1 MHLEE
6 SPAPLVS
13 HLLSSSSSLMLR
25 AALLASSSPFFHRPV
40 LTPPHPPPP
49 QPLLH
54 PRSWVQECNE
64 YLHSAA
70 VKVLTNGKVSAGT
83 VSLRV
88 CLRDLSDFTRDL
100 EYCRHRQRGGMC
112 GTLCVCVCSPVLGER
127 SEVGDLECVG
137 VGLVV
142 LVEDDSPRTLLPILH
157 YLLKTE
163 GCRVSAV
170 FFYWSPSA

>member
-6 SPAPLVS
+6 SRAPLVS

-112 GTLCVCVCSPVLGER
+112 GTLCACVCAHLYWVNGVR
-127 SEVGDLECVG
+127 SGIW
-137 VGLVV
+137 
-142 LVEDDSPRTLLPILH
+142 S
-157 YLLKTE
+157 
-163 GCRVSAV
+163 VSALGWL
-170 FFYWSPSA
+170 YLWKTTLHAPSFPSFTTC